1 VSGQLH
7 SLATLLSGK
16 NSQCPLNGSLGGP
29 QTQYGIFGDVQN
41 FLSQAGLKPY
51 IVKPIA

>member
-1 VSGQLH
+1 MSGQLH

-16 NSQCPLNGSLGGP
+16 NSQYGRLRSP

-41 FLSQAGLKPY
+41 FLS
-51 IVKPIA
+51 